1 MRDDVNDGQSLG
13 RTHGGRQPEGMGPQ
27 IGHVAYE
34 VGGLAI
40 RSAMQ
45 MSHAACWASW
55 ADALNM
61 RLPQVAE
68 VLAELAQDTNQGCI
82 GELRETAVR
91 LDREG
96 FVNRPGWIALKDGQ
110 RPEAVEMWVAPRLA
124 VLRVFL
130 FRIPLS
136 GDLGLAQSCAAD
148 QAHIRSHSGPGS
160 ADVFLGPNGSGI

>member
-1 MRDDVNDGQSLG
+1 MG
-13 RTHGGRQPEGMGPQ
+13 R
-27 IGHVAYE
+27 
-34 VGGLAI
+34 
-40 RSAMQ
+40 RSE
-45 MSHAACWASW
+45 H
-55 ADALNM
+55 DAE

-68 VLAELAQDTNQGCI
+68 VLAELAQDTNQECI

-110 RPEAVEMWVAPRLA
+110 RPEAVEMWVSPRLA

-148 QAHIRSHSGPGS
+148 QAHIRSHPGPGS